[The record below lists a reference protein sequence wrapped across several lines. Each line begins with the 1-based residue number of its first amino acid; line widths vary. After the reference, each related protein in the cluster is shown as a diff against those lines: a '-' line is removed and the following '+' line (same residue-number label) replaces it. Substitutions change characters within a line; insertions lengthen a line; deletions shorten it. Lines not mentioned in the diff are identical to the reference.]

1 MMKLRRMHNAMGL
14 FLAILKARVTICV
27 TYLRSP
33 TVPVRCS
40 DHKTMGKI
48 GLKRLQRTWVVM
60 PQQI

>member
-27 TYLRSP
+27 TYLRFP

-40 DHKTMGKI
+40 DHKTLRKI
-48 GLKRLQRTWVVM
+48 GLKR
-60 PQQI
+60 